1 LKDEREIIAA
11 VRAGSLDEFGELVR
25 LHQRRVFAIVSRY
38 ERDPQRAEDLAQQ
51 TFIKA
56 WRALDKY
63 DARAPFEHW
72 ISRIAV
78 RTALDHLRKQKRLR
92 REVPFS
98 SLGDAVLDWL
108 GSDKDL
114 ERTDAE
120 GAREVLNAALSKV
133 SAEDRLVITL
143 LEIEQRS
150 VKEISEWTGWSAVA
164 VRVRA
169 HRARG
174 RLKKVLER
182 MCHEGKEAQEIV

>member
-1 LKDEREIIAA
+1 LKDEREIISAI
-11 VRAGSLDEFGELVR
+11 RAGSLDDFGELVR

-63 DARAPFEHW
+63 DGRAPFEHW

-78 RTALDHLRKQKRLR
+78 RTALDYLRKQKRLR

-98 SLGDAVLDWL
+98 SLGDSVLDWL
-108 GSDKDL
+108 GGDQDSDRADL
-114 ERTDAE
+114 E
-120 GAREVLNAALSKV
+120 GARELLGAALSRL
-133 SAEDRLVITL
+133 SAEDQLVITL
-143 LEIEQRS
+143 MEIEQRS
-150 VKEISEWTGWSAVA
+150 VKEISGLTGWSGIA

-169 HRARG
+169 HRARA
-174 RLKKVLER
+174 RLKKVFER
-182 MCHEGKEAQEIV
+182 MSHEGRKAEQAV